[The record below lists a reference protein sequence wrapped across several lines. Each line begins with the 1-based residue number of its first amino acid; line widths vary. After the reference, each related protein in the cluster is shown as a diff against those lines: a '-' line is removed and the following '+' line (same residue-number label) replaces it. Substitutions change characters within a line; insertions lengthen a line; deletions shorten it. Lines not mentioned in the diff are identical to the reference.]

1 MAVLINNNGMV
12 GLRESYNAVNASFNN
27 VAELISL
34 TSLLDERLECTGVV
48 SNIGNKMLFKYLKK
62 GEFSIIDDT
71 NGMGFF
77 PPFDMIRVVFPLE
90 EFANL
95 KDELLSQSC
104 IDNVVCE
111 CVGLIELI
119 TRGIESD
126 VIYFEIER

>member
-1 MAVLINNNGMV
+1 MAVLVNNGLV
-12 GLRESYNAVNASFNN
+12 GLKESYNAVNASFND
-27 VAELISL
+27 VADLVRLISL
-34 TSLLDERLECTGVV
+34 LNERLKCTNVV
-48 SNIGNKMLFKYLKK
+48 SNIGNKMIFKYLKK

-95 KDELLSQSC
+95 KKELFSQSC

-119 TRGIESD
+119 TKGIESD
-126 VIYFEIER
+126 VIYFEVKR